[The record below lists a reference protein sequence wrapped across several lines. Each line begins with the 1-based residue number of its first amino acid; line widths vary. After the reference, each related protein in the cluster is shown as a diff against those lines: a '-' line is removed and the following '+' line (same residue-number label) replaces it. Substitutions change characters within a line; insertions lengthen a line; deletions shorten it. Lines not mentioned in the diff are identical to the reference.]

1 MDDNHDRRCCSD
13 DPEEAAK
20 ETATATGFAGS
31 VLGAVGGPVGAGIG
45 GLIGGTAGYV
55 AGYTAASAKE
65 AVGSDEPVSIDT
77 REEHDAG
84 HSSETDPDGGND
96 DRTE

>member
-1 MDDNHDRRCCSD
+1 MNDDHNRRCCSD

-45 GLIGGTAGYV
+45 GFIGGTAGYV

-65 AVGSDEPVSIDT
+65 AVESEGPISIET
-77 REEHDAG
+77 REEHDG
-84 HSSETDPDGGND
+84 DYESGIDPDDGHG
-96 DRTE
+96 DRPE

>member
-1 MDDNHDRRCCSD
+1 MNDDHNRRCCSD

-45 GLIGGTAGYV
+45 GLIGGTAGYA
-55 AGYTAASAKE
+55 AGYAAASAKE
-65 AVGSDEPVSIDT
+65 AVESDGPVSI
-77 REEHDAG
+77 
-84 HSSETDPDGGND
+84 ETTEAHGEDHESGSDPDEGGG